1 MFHLLIK
8 KIKIQPRKIT
18 LFFVLFGF
26 LVFLTIACGC
36 SAQTIGYKTNISNF
50 PTNMIF
56 KWAMNNLL
64 ADFVDY
70 KKDPKDSYLPSYSI
84 NKNELPWFFGDDPLD
99 KTKNILFYVKTNAV
113 NLYAPPNDSPT
124 NKPVKFKKIDLK
136 GLFTNLYAIKS
147 NNHPDEIIIPFLG
160 IELSFDNTGK
170 KPINTNSFNKN
181 ITSIIIFFKF
191 NPLVVPIIKNKSKTP
206 DENSKNVFCLK
217 SNPDLT

>member
-18 LFFVLFGF
+18 LFFVLLGF
-26 LVFLTIACGC
+26 LIFLTIACGC

-64 ADFVDY
+64 ADFADY
-70 KKDPKDSYLPSYSI
+70 KKDPKDSNLLNSYSI
-84 NKNELPWFFGDDPLD
+84 NKNKLPWFFGDDPLD

-113 NLYAPPNDSPT
+113 NLYAPPDDSPT

-160 IELSFDNTGK
+160 IELSFDNTGQ

-181 ITSIIIFFKF
+181 ITPIIIFFKF
-191 NPLVVPIIKNKSKTP
+191 NMLPILIKDKDKIP
-206 DENSKNVFCLK
+206 HENRNDIFCLYR
-217 SNPDLT
+217 NPS